1 MKKQNSILEIKG
13 LLKQI
18 DNEDTLHNVNL
29 NFKSG
34 RVYGLLGPNGA
45 GKTTLM
51 KCVLSLSRV
60 NGGKIVFDG
69 EEITNGQ
76 NFMKRGS
83 IGSLIETPQFPSS
96 YTVQNV
102 IDEQL
107 EMMNI
112 RVGQTMLAD
121 LLSQMQLTTKLND
134 NAANLSLGW
143 RQKLGI
149 TRAMCTLPKLLLLD
163 EPFNGLYLSAVE
175 QAKKLIVKLASRGTC
190 VVLTSHILEELQ
202 NIADHL
208 YLVDAQVIKEIKD
221 SELQDGIRDY
231 YLKKFEKESGI

>member
-18 DNEDTLHNVNL
+18 DNEDTLHSVNL

-76 NFMKRGS
+76 N
-83 IGSLIETPQFPSS
+83 
-96 YTVQNV
+96 
-102 IDEQL
+102 
-107 EMMNI
+107 
-112 RVGQTMLAD
+112 
-121 LLSQMQLTTKLND
+121 
-134 NAANLSLGW
+134 
-143 RQKLGI
+143 
-149 TRAMCTLPKLLLLD
+149 
-163 EPFNGLYLSAVE
+163 
-175 QAKKLIVKLASRGTC
+175 
-190 VVLTSHILEELQ
+190 
-202 NIADHL
+202 
-208 YLVDAQVIKEIKD
+208 
-221 SELQDGIRDY
+221 
-231 YLKKFEKESGI
+231 

>member
-51 KCVLSLSRV
+51 KCILSLSRV
-60 NGGKIVFDG
+60 DGGKIVFDG

-121 LLSQMQLTTKLND
+121 LLSQMQLTTKQND

-143 RQKLGI
+143 RQKNRNYSG
-149 TRAMCTLPKLLLLD
+149 
-163 EPFNGLYLSAVE
+163 NVH
-175 QAKKLIVKLASRGTC
+175 
-190 VVLTSHILEELQ
+190 TS
-202 NIADHL
+202 
-208 YLVDAQVIKEIKD
+208 
-221 SELQDGIRDY
+221 
-231 YLKKFEKESGI
+231 